1 MGTTS
6 YHSRSSLSIC
16 TSSSRTPG
24 ATSFLLFRLS
34 QAIKLSL
41 FLLLAPI
48 IFSISLMSSAVI
60 VMLSWTLPTDT
71 TIFLPPLCL
80 LRGTFLALPPVIL
93 LRMAATS

>member
-1 MGTTS
+1 MGTHS
-6 YHSRSSLSIC
+6 YHSRSSLSIW

-48 IFSISLMSSAVI
+48 IFSSSLTSWAVMVMSPWI
-60 VMLSWTLPTDT
+60 LPTDT
-71 TIFLPPLCL
+71 TIFLPPFCL
-80 LRGTFLALPPVIL
+80 LR
-93 LRMAATS
+93 R